1 MKNPRELRPIK
12 FTRNY
17 LKNPEGSCL
26 IEMGNTV
33 VLCTASATNKA
44 PAWLQGMAQG
54 WITAEYS
61 MLPRSTQERKPR
73 ESRTGKLDSRSVE
86 ISRIIGRSLRGAVDL
101 SKMPDI
107 SIIIDCDV
115 LQADGGTRT
124 ASINGGFIALYD
136 AISYLIEN
144 KVLAENPIKEFIGSV
159 SVGIVNGEYHLDLS
173 YEEDSQ
179 AEVDLNITMT
189 ESGKIIDIQ
198 GTAEK
203 RPLERA
209 ELNDLINL
217 AWEGIK
223 KIIEKEK
230 EVLGLK
236 QE

>member
-1 MKNPRELRPIK
+1 MKEPRVLRPIK
-12 FTRNY
+12 FVRNY

-26 IEMGNTV
+26 IQMGNTM
-33 VLCTASATNKA
+33 VLCTASVSNKA
-44 PAWLQGMAQG
+44 PAWLQGMEQG

-61 MLPRSTQERKPR
+61 MLPRSTMERKPR
-73 ESRTGKLDSRSVE
+73 ESRTGKPDSRSVE

-124 ASINGGFIALYD
+124 ASINGGFVALYD
-136 AISYLIEN
+136 AIRLLIEN
-144 KVLAENPIKEFIGSV
+144 KVLKENPVQEFIGSV
-159 SVGIVNGEYHLDLS
+159 SVGIVNGEYYLDLS

-179 AEVDLNITMT
+179 AEVDLNVTMT

-203 RPLERA
+203 RPLTRQ
-209 ELNDLINL
+209 ELNDLIDL
-217 AWEGIK
+217 AWEGIRE
-223 KIIEKEK
+223 IIEKEK
-230 EVLGLK
+230 EALGLK
-236 QE
+236 

>member
-33 VLCTASATNKA
+33 VLCTASVTNKA
-44 PAWLQGMAQG
+44 PAWLQGMGQG

-230 EVLGLK
+230 EVLGS
-236 QE
+236 

>member
-1 MKNPRELRPIK
+1 MKNPLDLRPII

-26 IEMGNTV
+26 VQMGNTI
-33 VLCTASATNKA
+33 VLCTASVQTKLPN
-44 PAWLQGMAQG
+44 WLQGSEQG

-86 ISRIIGRSLRGAVDL
+86 ISRIIGRSLRGALDL
-101 SKMPDI
+101 KKMPNI
-107 SIIIDCDV
+107 SIIIDADV

-124 ASINGGFIALYD
+124 AAINGGFVALFD
-136 AISYLIEN
+136 AIRYLMEQ
-144 KVLAENPIKEFIGSV
+144 KVITENPILEFIGSV
-159 SVGIVNGEYHLDLS
+159 SVGIVNGKFYLDLS

-179 AEVDLNITMT
+179 AEVDLNVTMT
-189 ESGKIIDIQ
+189 ETGKIIDIQ

-203 RPLERA
+203 RPLTRD
-209 ELNDLINL
+209 ELEKLLDI
-217 AWEGIK
+217 AYEGIK

-230 EVLGLK
+230 EALELR
-236 QE
+236 

>member
-1 MKNPRELRPIK
+1 MKEPRVLRPIK
-12 FTRNY
+12 FVRNY

-26 IEMGNTV
+26 IQMGNTM
-33 VLCTASATNKA
+33 VLCTASVSNKA
-44 PAWLQGMAQG
+44 PAWLQGMEQG

-61 MLPRSTQERKPR
+61 MLPRSTMERKPR
-73 ESRTGKLDSRSVE
+73 ESRTGKPDSRSVE

-124 ASINGGFIALYD
+124 ASINGGFVALYD
-136 AISYLIEN
+136 AIRLLIEN
-144 KVLAENPIKEFIGSV
+144 KVLKENPVQEFIGSV
-159 SVGIVNGEYHLDLS
+159 SVGIVNGEYYLDLS

-179 AEVDLNITMT
+179 AEVDLNVTMT
-189 ESGKIIDIQ
+189 ETGKIIDIQ

-203 RPLERA
+203 RPLTRQ
-209 ELNDLINL
+209 ELNDLIDL
-217 AWEGIK
+217 AWQGIRE
-223 KIIEKEK
+223 IIEKEK

-236 QE
+236 

>member
-1 MKNPRELRPIK
+1 MKEPRVLRPIK
-12 FTRNY
+12 FVRNY

-26 IEMGNTV
+26 IQMGNTI
-33 VLCTASATNKA
+33 VLCTASVSNKA
-44 PAWLQGMAQG
+44 PTWLQGAEQG

-61 MLPRSTQERKPR
+61 MLPRSTMERKPR

-107 SIIIDCDV
+107 SVIIDCDV

-124 ASINGGFIALYD
+124 ASINGGFVALYD
-136 AISYLIEN
+136 AIRYLMEN
-144 KVLAENPIKEFIGSV
+144 KVLKENPIQEFIGSV
-159 SVGIVNGEYHLDLS
+159 SVGIVNGEYYLDLS

-179 AEVDLNITMT
+179 AEVDLNITMS

-203 RPLERA
+203 RPLTRQ
-209 ELNDLINL
+209 ELNDLIDL

-223 KIIEKEK
+223 EIIEKEK

-236 QE
+236 

>member
-1 MKNPRELRPIK
+1 MKEPRVLRPIK
-12 FTRNY
+12 FVRNY

-26 IEMGNTV
+26 IQMGNTM
-33 VLCTASATNKA
+33 VLCTASVSNKA
-44 PAWLQGMAQG
+44 PAWLQGMEQG

-61 MLPRSTQERKPR
+61 MLPRSTMERKPR
-73 ESRTGKLDSRSVE
+73 ESRTGKPDSRSVE

-124 ASINGGFIALYD
+124 ASINGGFVALYD
-136 AISYLIEN
+136 AIRLLIEN
-144 KVLAENPIKEFIGSV
+144 KVLKENPVQEFIGSV
-159 SVGIVNGEYHLDLS
+159 SVGIVNGEYYLDLS

-189 ESGKIIDIQ
+189 ETGKIIDIQ

-203 RPLERA
+203 RPLTRQ
-209 ELNDLINL
+209 ELNDLIDL
-217 AWEGIK
+217 AWQGIRE
-223 KIIEKEK
+223 IIEKEK

-236 QE
+236 

>member
-1 MKNPRELRPIK
+1 MKEPHVLRPIK
-12 FTRNY
+12 FVRNY

-26 IEMGNTV
+26 IQMGNTM
-33 VLCTASATNKA
+33 VLCTASVSNKA
-44 PAWLQGMAQG
+44 PAWLQGMEQG

-61 MLPRSTQERKPR
+61 MLPRSTMERKPR
-73 ESRTGKLDSRSVE
+73 ESRTGKPDSRSVE

-124 ASINGGFIALYD
+124 ASINGGFVALYD
-136 AISYLIEN
+136 AIRLLIEN
-144 KVLAENPIKEFIGSV
+144 KVLKENPVQEFIGSV
-159 SVGIVNGEYHLDLS
+159 SVGIVNGEYYLDLS

-179 AEVDLNITMT
+179 AEVDLNVTMT
-189 ESGKIIDIQ
+189 ETGKIIDIQ

-203 RPLERA
+203 RPLTRQ
-209 ELNDLINL
+209 ELNDLIDL
-217 AWEGIK
+217 AWQGIRE
-223 KIIEKEK
+223 IIEKEK

-236 QE
+236 

>member
-1 MKNPRELRPIK
+1 M
-12 FTRNY
+12 
-17 LKNPEGSCL
+17 G
-26 IEMGNTV
+26 MGNTI
-33 VLCTASATNKA
+33 VLCTASITNKA
-44 PAWLQGMAQG
+44 PAWLQGQGQG

-101 SKMPDI
+101 SKMPDF

-115 LQADGGTRT
+115 IQADGGTRT
-124 ASINGGFIALYD
+124 ASINGGFVALYD
-136 AISYLIEN
+136 AINFMLEN
-144 KVLAENPIKEFIGSV
+144 KLIKENPIKEFIGAV
-159 SVGIVNGEYHLDLS
+159 SVGIVEGEYYLDLS
-173 YEEDSQ
+173 YEEDSK
-179 AEVDLNITMT
+179 ADVDLNITMT

-203 RPLERA
+203 RPLTKE
-209 ELNDLINL
+209 ELDKLLEI

-230 EVLGLK
+230 EVLGVL
-236 QE
+236 

>member
-1 MKNPRELRPIK
+1 MKEPLELRPIK

-26 IEMGNTV
+26 IEMGNTI
-33 VLCTASATNKA
+33 VLCTASVQSKP
-44 PAWLQGMAQG
+44 PAWLQGAGQG

-73 ESRTGKLDSRSVE
+73 ESRIGKLDSRSVE

-101 SKMPDI
+101 SKIADY

-124 ASINGGFIALYD
+124 AAINGGFVALCD
-136 AISYLIEN
+136 AIRFLIEQ
-144 KVLAENPIKEFIGSV
+144 KVLKENPVLEFIGSV

-203 RPLERA
+203 RPLERK
-209 ELNDLINL
+209 ELDELIEL

-223 KIIEKEK
+223 EIIEKEK
-230 EVLGLK
+230 DVLGVK
-236 QE
+236 

>member
-1 MKNPRELRPIK
+1 MKERLELRPLS

-26 IEMGNTV
+26 VQMGNTM
-33 VLCTASATNKA
+33 VLCTASVQTKLPN
-44 PAWLQGMAQG
+44 WLQGAEQG

-73 ESRTGKLDSRSVE
+73 ESRTGKLDSRSIE

-101 SKMPDI
+101 SKIPNI
-107 SIIIDCDV
+107 SIIIDADV

-124 ASINGGFIALYD
+124 AAINGGFVALYD
-136 AISYLIEN
+136 AIRYLMEQ
-144 KVLAENPIKEFIGSV
+144 KVISENPILEFIGSV
-159 SVGIVNGEYHLDLS
+159 SVGIVNGEFYLDLS

-179 AEVDLNITMT
+179 AEVDLNVTMT

-203 RPLERA
+203 RPLTRE
-209 ELNDLINL
+209 ELEKLLDI
-217 AWEGIK
+217 AFEGIK

-230 EVLGLK
+230 EVLGVR
-236 QE
+236 

>member
-1 MKNPRELRPIK
+1 V
-12 FTRNY
+12 
-17 LKNPEGSCL
+17 G
-26 IEMGNTV
+26 MGNTI
-33 VLCTASATNKA
+33 VLCTASITNKA
-44 PAWLQGMAQG
+44 PAWLQGQGQG

-101 SKMPDI
+101 SKMPDF

-115 LQADGGTRT
+115 IQADGGTRT
-124 ASINGGFIALYD
+124 ASINGGFVALYD
-136 AISYLIEN
+136 AINFMLEN
-144 KVLAENPIKEFIGSV
+144 KLIKENPIKEFIGAV
-159 SVGIVNGEYHLDLS
+159 SVGIVEGEYYLDLS
-173 YEEDSQ
+173 YEEDSK
-179 AEVDLNITMT
+179 ADVDLNITMT

-203 RPLERA
+203 RPLTKE
-209 ELNDLINL
+209 ELDKLLEI

-230 EVLGLK
+230 EVLGVL
-236 QE
+236 

>member
-1 MKNPRELRPIK
+1 MKEPRVLRPIK
-12 FTRNY
+12 FVRNY

-26 IEMGNTV
+26 IQMGNTM
-33 VLCTASATNKA
+33 VLCTASVSNKA
-44 PAWLQGMAQG
+44 PAWLQGMEQG

-61 MLPRSTQERKPR
+61 MLPRSTMERKPR
-73 ESRTGKLDSRSVE
+73 ESRTGKPDSRSVE

-124 ASINGGFIALYD
+124 ASINGGFVALYD
-136 AISYLIEN
+136 AIRLLIEN
-144 KVLAENPIKEFIGSV
+144 KVLKENPVQEFIGSV
-159 SVGIVNGEYHLDLS
+159 SVGIVNGEYYLDLS

-179 AEVDLNITMT
+179 AEVDLNVTMT

-203 RPLERA
+203 RPLTRQ
-209 ELNDLINL
+209 ELNDLIDL
-217 AWEGIK
+217 AWQGIRE
-223 KIIEKEK
+223 IIEKEK

-236 QE
+236 

>member
-1 MKNPRELRPIK
+1 MKEPRVLRPIK
-12 FTRNY
+12 FVRNY

-26 IEMGNTV
+26 IQMGNTM
-33 VLCTASATNKA
+33 VLCTASVSNKA
-44 PAWLQGMAQG
+44 PAWLQGMEQG

-61 MLPRSTQERKPR
+61 MLPRSTVERKPR
-73 ESRTGKLDSRSVE
+73 ESRTGKPDSRSVE

-124 ASINGGFIALYD
+124 ASINGGFVALYD
-136 AISYLIEN
+136 AIRLLIEN
-144 KVLAENPIKEFIGSV
+144 KVLKENPVQEFIGSV
-159 SVGIVNGEYHLDLS
+159 SVGIVNGEYYLDLS

-179 AEVDLNITMT
+179 AEVDLNVTMT
-189 ESGKIIDIQ
+189 ETGKIIDIQ

-203 RPLERA
+203 RPLTRQ
-209 ELNDLINL
+209 ELNDLIDL
-217 AWEGIK
+217 AWQGIRE
-223 KIIEKEK
+223 IIEKEK

-236 QE
+236 

>member
-1 MKNPRELRPIK
+1 MKEPRVLRPIK
-12 FTRNY
+12 FVRNY

-26 IEMGNTV
+26 IQMGNTM
-33 VLCTASATNKA
+33 VLCTASVSNKA
-44 PAWLQGMAQG
+44 PAWLQGMEQG

-61 MLPRSTQERKPR
+61 MLPRSTMERKPR
-73 ESRTGKLDSRSVE
+73 ESRTGKPDSRSVE

-124 ASINGGFIALYD
+124 ASINGGFVALYD
-136 AISYLIEN
+136 AIRLLIEN
-144 KVLAENPIKEFIGSV
+144 KVLKENPVQEFIGSV
-159 SVGIVNGEYHLDLS
+159 SVGIVNGEYYLDLS

-203 RPLERA
+203 RPLTRQ
-209 ELNDLINL
+209 ELNDLIDL
-217 AWEGIK
+217 AWQGIRE
-223 KIIEKEK
+223 IIEKEK

-236 QE
+236 

>member
-1 MKNPRELRPIK
+1 MKEPHVLRPIK
-12 FTRNY
+12 FVRNY

-26 IEMGNTV
+26 IQMGNTM
-33 VLCTASATNKA
+33 VLCTASVSNKA
-44 PAWLQGMAQG
+44 PAWLQGMEQG

-61 MLPRSTQERKPR
+61 MLPRSTVERKPR
-73 ESRTGKLDSRSVE
+73 ESRTGKPDSRSVE

-124 ASINGGFIALYD
+124 ASINGGFVALYD
-136 AISYLIEN
+136 AIRLLIEN
-144 KVLAENPIKEFIGSV
+144 KVLKENPVQEFIGSV
-159 SVGIVNGEYHLDLS
+159 SVGIVNGEYYLDLS

-179 AEVDLNITMT
+179 AEVDLNVTMT
-189 ESGKIIDIQ
+189 ETGKIIDIQ

-203 RPLERA
+203 RPLTRQ
-209 ELNDLINL
+209 ELNDLIDL
-217 AWEGIK
+217 AWQGIRE
-223 KIIEKEK
+223 IIEKEK

-236 QE
+236 